1 MIRIEAIEALTAN
14 PKLIAF
20 ARFVIAETGEGAFP
34 DYKAMDLMRIAS
46 LVTHV
51 WVLDFRDGVG
61 DGPTFHFSGTHIDA
75 NYEKNITGKSFEE
88 IYAGEDFDRVIT
100 GCYYQVHLQK
110 KVCYTHRVVHYTDAR
125 IDKYKLIESI
135 LLPCS
140 GDGEAIDF
148 GIGYA
153 EYSFSKTDIEP
164 RYIVL

>member
-14 PKLIAF
+14 PKLIEF
-20 ARFVIAETGEGAFP
+20 ARFVIAETGERAFP
-34 DYKAMDLMRIAS
+34 DYKAMDLMRIAP

-61 DGPTFHFSGTHIDA
+61 DGPPLHFSGTHIDA

-88 IYAGEDFDRVIT
+88 IYAGEDFEQAIT
-100 GCYYQVHLQK
+100 GCYYQVYRQK
-110 KVCYTHRVVHYTDAR
+110 KVCYSHRVAHYMDDR
-125 IDKYKLIESI
+125 IDKYKLIEAI

-140 GDGEAIDF
+140 GDGEVIDF
-148 GIGYA
+148 GIGFS

-164 RYIVL
+164 RYILL